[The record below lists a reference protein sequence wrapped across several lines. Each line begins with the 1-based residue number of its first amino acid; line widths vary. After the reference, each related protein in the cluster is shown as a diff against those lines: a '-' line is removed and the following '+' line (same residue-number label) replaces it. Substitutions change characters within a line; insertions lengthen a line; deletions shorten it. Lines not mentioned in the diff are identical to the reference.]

1 MSGMDDTKLHKPVAG
16 IFWMLVTGLCFVA
29 VTALVKM
36 VGTRIPASQSAFL
49 RYALGI
55 VFLIPMIKP
64 ILNAKMSAHQLRLFG
79 LRGVLHTGGVVLW
92 FFAMA
97 RIPIAEVTAMNYLA
111 PVYVTIGAALFLG
124 EKLAMRRIGAVIVAL
139 IGVLIILRPGFR
151 ELSSGHYAMLVTA
164 ITFAGGYLIAKKLS
178 DELPAV
184 VVVGMLSV
192 TVTIGLAPL
201 AWSVWVPPN
210 ITELV
215 ILFAVACF
223 ATAGH
228 YTMTLAFAAAPV
240 TVTQP
245 VSFLQMVWA
254 VLLGWLAFGE
264 QPDVWVIVGAGLII
278 AAISF
283 ITWREAVLKRR
294 QITPLVGQTKL

>member
-1 MSGMDDTKLHKPVAG
+1 MTDESVSSPVMG
-16 IFWMLVTGLCFVA
+16 VFWMLVTGLCFVA

-36 VGTRIPASQSAFL
+36 VGTRLPASETAFL

-64 ILNAKMSAHQLRLFG
+64 ILEAKLTKRQIGLFT
-79 LRGVLHTGGVVLW
+79 LRGVLHTGAVVAW

-97 RIPIAEVTAMNYLA
+97 RIPIAEVTAMNYLS

-124 EKLAMRRIGAVIVAL
+124 EKLAFRRIAAVIVAL
-139 IGVLIILRPGFR
+139 IGVTIILRPGFR
-151 ELSSGHYAMLVTA
+151 ELSPGHFAMLFTA
-164 ITFAGGYLIAKKLS
+164 LGFAGGYLIAKMLS
-178 DELPAV
+178 AELSPT

-201 AWSVWVPPN
+201 ALSVWVTP
-210 ITELV
+210 TLDELV
-215 ILFAVACF
+215 ILFGVACF

-228 YTMTLAFAAAPV
+228 YTMTLAFKAAPV

-254 VLLGWLAFGE
+254 VLLGWIGFGE
-264 QPDVWVIVGAGLII
+264 QPDVWVLVGALII
-278 AAISF
+278 IGAISF
-283 ITWREAVLKRR
+283 ITWREAMLKRR